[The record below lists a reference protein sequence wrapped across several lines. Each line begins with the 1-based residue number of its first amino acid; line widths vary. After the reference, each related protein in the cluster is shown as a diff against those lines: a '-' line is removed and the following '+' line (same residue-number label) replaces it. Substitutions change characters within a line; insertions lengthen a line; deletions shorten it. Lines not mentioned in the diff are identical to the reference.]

1 MVALLP
7 FIPAT
12 STHTHVNALMV
23 TAAEMTLLCFQK
35 TLGLESDPGCG
46 KIGFSNRQN
55 ILGFQLAA
63 ANWSQE
69 Q

>member
-12 STHTHVNALMV
+12 SIHTRVNALMV
-23 TAAEMTLLCFQK
+23 TAAEMTLLCFQN
-35 TLGLESDPGCG
+35 TLELETDPGCG
-46 KIGFSNRQN
+46 KIGFSHRQN

-63 ANWSQE
+63 ANWSQD